1 MTERLEQSNF
11 LSSLER
17 QSAPP
22 PPESDRDGSLREL
35 VEIYANTEV
44 LRLLAANGEDIRRAL
59 RYEEGIPPEIEALIE
74 GIKVILTPSPREQIK
89 SPQDVAALLMVDMGK
104 LMQEEMRVVCLD
116 TKNRVQK
123 IHTVYKGSLNTSM
136 IRIGEIFRMPLHLNS
151 ASIVLSHNHPSTDPT
166 PSPEDVLVTR
176 EIVQAG
182 RLLDCTVLDHLVI
195 GEGRFVS
202 MRERGLGFS
211 GHS

>member
-89 SPQDVAALLMVDMGK
+89 SPQDVAALLMVDMGF
-104 LMQEEMRVVCLD
+104 LQQEELRCVCLD
-116 TKNRVQK
+116 TKNRIQK

-136 IRIGEIFRMPLHLNS
+136 VRVGEIYREAIRLNS
-151 ASIVLSHNHPSTDPT
+151 ASIVVCHSHPSGDAT

-176 EIVQAG
+176 EIVSAG
-182 RLLDCTVLDHLVI
+182 RLLDVECLDHIILAQ
-195 GEGRFVS
+195 GRWIS
-202 MRERGLGFS
+202 LRERSLGFDR
-211 GHS
+211 